1 MSVQEICKYIQA
13 DSLAYLSVE
22 GMKVAVGAEEGFCA
36 ACFDRKYPIPRTP
49 RAPQRE
55 LFDIEGV

>member
-1 MSVQEICKYIQA
+1 MSVRKIREYLQA

-22 GMKVAVGAEEGFCA
+22 GMKTAVGAENGFCA
-36 ACFDRKYPIPRTP
+36 ACFDRNYPLPRTP

-55 LFDIEGV
+55 LFEMEGV